1 MSTANASPRSATGRR
16 PNYGIDSPGIVIGE
30 AGTGAIALAFAIFFP
45 RFFGHNLRWLE
56 VVIAAEFFALA

>member
-1 MSTANASPRSATGRR
+1 MSTVNASPRSVTGRR

-56 VVIAAEFFALA
+56 L